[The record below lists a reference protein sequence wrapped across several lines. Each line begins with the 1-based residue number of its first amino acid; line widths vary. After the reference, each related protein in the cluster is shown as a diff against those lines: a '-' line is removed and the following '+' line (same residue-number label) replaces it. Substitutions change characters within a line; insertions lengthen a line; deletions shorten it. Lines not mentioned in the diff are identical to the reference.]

1 MWESLDEKNYKF
13 KHIQFPQPFAFKAH
27 QGNFR
32 KNSELLKTMY
42 ML

>member
-1 MWESLDEKNYKF
+1 MKKITSLNIF
-13 KHIQFPQPFAFKAH
+13 NSLNLAFKAH